1 MRCCR
6 DRKLPLFIP
15 AFHIKRI
22 SVLYINSNARQI
34 FFGVPVQKFIGRS
47 ISSIMDAIRKRSDA
61 RDMSCRCSRASG
73 IRHLCRIHSSLYGS
87 PEGLLTPTTMKP
99 ALSAIIAFVMLI
111 WCSGCTTQNERSA
124 PSSVV
129 TIQFVH
135 PERFTDF
142 SLQRRDV
149 QYTATVF
156 TQRMTE
162 ALQPVMESRFPGG
175 QLRLQFTDIDL
186 AGRRFSMAS
195 PPTRSSMPP
204 RFSFNFALR
213 DRSGRTLA
221 SGSQRL
227 VITERSSLSSNPNR
241 SSRLTNE
248 SRTLARWLQF
258 LSVTSS

>member
-1 MRCCR
+1 
-6 DRKLPLFIP
+6 
-15 AFHIKRI
+15 
-22 SVLYINSNARQI
+22 
-34 FFGVPVQKFIGRS
+34 
-47 ISSIMDAIRKRSDA
+47 MDATQKGRPAEAHNQPALTGQMPVTSLAAA
-61 RDMSCRCSRASG
+61 RTLRYKAPLRD
-73 IRHLCRIHSSLYGS
+73 IHSHPFGS
-87 PEGLLTPTTMKP
+87 PKGPLTPTIMKL
-99 ALSAIIAFVMLI
+99 ALSAIIAFVMLF
-111 WCSGCTTQNERSA
+111 WCSGCTTPSERST

-142 SLQRRDV
+142 SLQRRDI
-149 QYTATVF
+149 QYTAAVF

-175 QLRLQFTDIDL
+175 QLILQFTDIDL

-195 PPTRSSMPP
+195 PPTRSSMSP

-227 VITERSSLSSNPNR
+227 SVTERSSLSSNPNR

-258 LSVTSS
+258 LSVTGR

>member
-1 MRCCR
+1 MTAGS
-6 DRKLPLFIP
+6 KQ
-15 AFHIKRI
+15 A
-22 SVLYINSNARQI
+22 
-34 FFGVPVQKFIGRS
+34 FIGCQIINLLEEYQLHYGCHPKGATGGGTQS
-47 ISSIMDAIRKRSDA
+47 AVLTGQMPVTSLAAA
-61 RDMSCRCSRASG
+61 RALRYKAPLS
-73 IRHLCRIHSSLYGS
+73 HIHSHPFGS
-87 PEGLLTPTTMKP
+87 PKGPLTPTIMKL

-111 WCSGCTTQNERSA
+111 WCSGCTTPSERSA
-124 PSSVV
+124 TSSVV

-142 SLQRRDV
+142 SLQGRDI
-149 QYTATVF
+149 QYTAAVF
-156 TQRMTE
+156 TQRMTQ

-195 PPTRSSMPP
+195 PPARSSRSP

-227 VITERSSLSSNPNR
+227 IVTERSSLSSNPNR

-258 LSVTSS
+258 LSVTGR

>member
-1 MRCCR
+1 M
-6 DRKLPLFIP
+6 KL
-15 AFHIKRI
+15 
-22 SVLYINSNARQI
+22 
-34 FFGVPVQKFIGRS
+34 
-47 ISSIMDAIRKRSDA
+47 
-61 RDMSCRCSRASG
+61 
-73 IRHLCRIHSSLYGS
+73 
-87 PEGLLTPTTMKP
+87 
-99 ALSAIIAFVMLI
+99 ALSAIIAFVMLF
-111 WCSGCTTQNERSA
+111 WCSGCTTPSEQSVSA

-129 TIQFVH
+129 TIQFIH

-142 SLQRRDV
+142 SLQRRDI
-149 QYTATVF
+149 QYTAAVF

-175 QLRLQFTDIDL
+175 QLILRYCDLTISTSPAVAFPWLLRRLEVVC
-186 AGRRFSMAS
+186 
-195 PPTRSSMPP
+195 PP

-227 VITERSSLSSNPNR
+227 SVTERSSLSSNPNR

-258 LSVTSS
+258 LSVTSG

>member
-1 MRCCR
+1 MPPNAAVGGAHNQPVLIDQMQVTSLAAAQVLRY
-6 DRKLPLFIP
+6 KASLS
-15 AFHIKRI
+15 HI
-22 SVLYINSNARQI
+22 L
-34 FFGVPVQKFIGRS
+34 
-47 ISSIMDAIRKRSDA
+47 
-61 RDMSCRCSRASG
+61 SRPF
-73 IRHLCRIHSSLYGS
+73 GS
-87 PEGLLTPTTMKP
+87 PEGLLTPASMKLP
-99 ALSAIIAFVMLI
+99 LSAIIAFVMLF
-111 WCSGCTTQNERSA
+111 WCSGCTTPSERSGSA

-129 TIQFVH
+129 TIQFIH

-142 SLQRRDV
+142 SLQRRDI
-149 QYTATVF
+149 QYTAAIF

-175 QLRLQFTDIDL
+175 QLILQFTDIDL

-227 VITERSSLSSNPNR
+227 SVTERSSLSSNPNR

-248 SRTLARWLQF
+248 SRTLARWLHF
-258 LSVTSS
+258 LSVTSG

>member
-1 MRCCR
+1 M
-6 DRKLPLFIP
+6 KLT
-15 AFHIKRI
+15 
-22 SVLYINSNARQI
+22 
-34 FFGVPVQKFIGRS
+34 
-47 ISSIMDAIRKRSDA
+47 
-61 RDMSCRCSRASG
+61 
-73 IRHLCRIHSSLYGS
+73 LCEIYL
-87 PEGLLTPTTMKP
+87 
-99 ALSAIIAFVMLI
+99 IVMLF
-111 WCSGCTTQNERSA
+111 CGSGCTTQGGRSA
-124 PSSVV
+124 TSSVV
-129 TIQFVH
+129 TIQFVN

-149 QYTATVF
+149 QYTAAVF

-162 ALQPVMESRFPGG
+162 ALQPVMESRFPGC

-227 VITERSSLSSNPNR
+227 IVTERSSLSSNPNR

-258 LSVTSS
+258 LSVTGR

>member
-6 DRKLPLFIP
+6 DRKIPLSMS
-15 AFHIKRI
+15 HIKRI
-22 SVLYINSNARQI
+22 SVLYI
-34 FFGVPVQKFIGRS
+34 
-47 ISSIMDAIRKRSDA
+47 KRGA
-61 RDMSCRCSRASG
+61 
-73 IRHLCRIHSSLYGS
+73 
-87 PEGLLTPTTMKP
+87 KQ
-99 ALSAIIAFVMLI
+99 AF
-111 WCSGCTTQNERSA
+111 
-124 PSSVV
+124 
-129 TIQFVH
+129 FVH
-135 PERFTDF
+135 PETFTDF
-142 SLQRRDV
+142 SLQRRDS
-149 QYTATVF
+149 QYTAAVF

-186 AGRRFSMAS
+186 AGRRFSMAF
-195 PPTRSSMPP
+195 PPTRSNMPP

-227 VITERSSLSSNPNR
+227 FVTERSSLSSNPNR

-258 LSVTSS
+258 LSVTSG

>member
-1 MRCCR
+1 M
-6 DRKLPLFIP
+6 KL
-15 AFHIKRI
+15 
-22 SVLYINSNARQI
+22 V
-34 FFGVPVQKFIGRS
+34 
-47 ISSIMDAIRKRSDA
+47 
-61 RDMSCRCSRASG
+61 
-73 IRHLCRIHSSLYGS
+73 
-87 PEGLLTPTTMKP
+87 
-99 ALSAIIAFVMLI
+99 LSAIIAFAMLF
-111 WCSGCTTQNERSA
+111 WCSGCTTQSDRSA

-135 PERFTDF
+135 AERFTDF

-149 QYTATVF
+149 QYTAAVF

-162 ALQPVMESRFPGG
+162 ALQPVMESRFSGG

-186 AGRRFSMAS
+186 GGRRFSMAS
-195 PPTRSSMPP
+195 PPTRSSIAP
-204 RFSFNFALR
+204 RFSFNFVLR

-227 VITERSSLSSNPNR
+227 TVTERSSLSSNPNR

-258 LSVTSS
+258 LSVTSR